1 MPYTCP
7 VCQQSHEPAAVA
19 GPVAVCSNCGASYVI
34 DATGET
40 RRATIDDTTA
50 LTESER
56 QTLRKSRG
64 RTR

>member
-1 MPYTCP
+1 MICP
-7 VCQQSHEPAAVA
+7 VCNLSHEQPAAQVEA
-19 GPVAVCSNCGASYVI
+19 VAVCPNCGASYVI
-34 DATGET
+34 DGTGET